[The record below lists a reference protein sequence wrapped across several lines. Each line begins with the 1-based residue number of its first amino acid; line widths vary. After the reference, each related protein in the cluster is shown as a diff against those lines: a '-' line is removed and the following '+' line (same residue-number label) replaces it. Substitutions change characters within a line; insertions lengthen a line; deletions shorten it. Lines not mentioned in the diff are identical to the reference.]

1 MQVFDIEINF
11 LEQLANLSAKG
22 FICRLAKVLV
32 KGFMNFSLM
41 QQDGFFEFLEL
52 FNPKGYRPGCSTVEK
67 PELPCK
73 YFSDVELILSKR
85 RLYWL
90 VLNG

>member
-1 MQVFDIEINF
+1 
-11 LEQLANLSAKG
+11 
-22 FICRLAKVLV
+22 
-32 KGFMNFSLM
+32 M

-52 FNPKGYRPGCSTVEK
+52 FNPESYRPGLPTIEK
-67 PELPCK
+67 MELPCK